1 MLCLRQGWGQGN
13 PSPDFSPK
21 MSFERPLQSMATA
34 SATCILAC
42 SLPATATGPQW
53 LVSSHGQDCPCLPL
67 SNCPSSPGTETA
79 DQSVS
84 SSRRPLWHLNTRHT
98 TPSPLLAET
107 TWVKDQE
114 KGCLTRSIKPF
125 CTYSLPL
132 FLVSEPCF
140 IFFISYGTWIN
151 TEILNIPRG
160 ILHLNQ
166 DSLLRGDTAPHASSC
181 PQDPFLVTYTCV
193 QWPSDVSRV
202 LLQTFQHVKWHG
214 SQQAA
219 LSSAH

>member
-21 MSFERPLQSMATA
+21 TSFERPLQSMATA
-34 SATCILAC
+34 SVTCILAC

-53 LVSSHGQDCPCLPL
+53 PVSSHGQDRPCLPYFI
-67 SNCPSSPGTETA
+67 CPSSPGTETA

-114 KGCLTRSIKPF
+114 KSCLTRSIKPF

-132 FLVSEPCF
+132 FLVSKPCF

-151 TEILNIPRG
+151 TEILNVPRG

-166 DSLLRGDTAPHASSC
+166 DSLPRGIRLPLHLHVPRTHFLWRILVSSDPVMC
-181 PQDPFLVTYTCV
+181 PEFCYKH
-193 QWPSDVSRV
+193 
-202 LLQTFQHVKWHG
+202 FNM
-214 SQQAA
+214 
-219 LSSAH
+219 